1 MMIPRL
7 LPTTSWVL
15 KKELTWIP
23 FFGWAL
29 LTTSPIAI
37 DRKSGSS
44 AVEQVKVRG
53 KKRLDEGNWICM
65 FPEGTR
71 GRRKNIVWVL
81 LCLQN
86 TAGYPVYPLAHNA
99 GECWPRH
106 SYIKLPG
113 TITLSIGKPFS
124 VEGLTAEEIN
134 DKVRNWIEAEIE
146 KMPPAIV
153 EPSEEL
159 VEGFIHDPQ
168 NIVLPPADI
177 VEQEVVMVRPPA
189 KPPLSKSQLFSGVL
203 ESHNKIRAKHRLQP
217 LKWSD
222 KLARYSQQWANH
234 LGSGSR
240 CTMRHR
246 SGQPPY
252 WREFILVKCCSLE

>member
-1 MMIPRL
+1 MLMLGPKRSYQVALPWAHFNIWWLKVTCGVKYNIIGKDNIDLNNRGIILSNHQSTWETMMIPTL

-71 GRRKNIVWVL
+71 VL
-81 LCLQN
+81 PGQKKEYRMGAALL
-86 TAGYPVYPLAHNA
+86 AEHSGYPVYPLAHNA

-146 KMPPAIV
+146 KMPPA
-153 EPSEEL
+153 
-159 VEGFIHDPQ
+159 
-168 NIVLPPADI
+168 
-177 VEQEVVMVRPPA
+177 
-189 KPPLSKSQLFSGVL
+189 
-203 ESHNKIRAKHRLQP
+203 
-217 LKWSD
+217 
-222 KLARYSQQWANH
+222 
-234 LGSGSR
+234 
-240 CTMRHR
+240 
-246 SGQPPY
+246 
-252 WREFILVKCCSLE
+252 VKK